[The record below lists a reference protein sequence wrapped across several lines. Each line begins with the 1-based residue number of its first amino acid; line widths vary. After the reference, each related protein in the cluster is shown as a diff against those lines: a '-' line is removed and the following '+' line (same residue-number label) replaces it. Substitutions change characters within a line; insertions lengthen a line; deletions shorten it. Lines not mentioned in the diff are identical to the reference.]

1 MAFLKPDLR
10 MVNAWPRLP
19 SHHAVCRC
27 RRSWPW
33 FLPGRPCPAC
43 QPAGDISGG
52 NSSQGTPA
60 ALVGGH
66 LRRQG
71 PHVCQKTVTGSVAPS
86 EHPSW
91 PLQTSLV
98 LPKRLCVRAGIGD
111 SCPPRGLC
119 HLPHPHPTCPY
130 VPGAVLVLSSPRAAA
145 TASFH
150 LQSLTCQ
157 VQSVEEVT
165 QCFGHGW
172 CLGSCGEAETG
183 D

>member
-1 MAFLKPDLR
+1 MSVIWTRMAFLKPDLR

-43 QPAGDISGG
+43 QPAGDVSGG

-98 LPKRLCVRAGIGD
+98 LLKRLCVRAGIGTPAPREGFATFLILTPLVPM
-111 SCPPRGLC
+111 SLVPYWYCPPPGR
-119 HLPHPHPTCPY
+119 LPQLLFTSRASH
-130 VPGAVLVLSSPRAAA
+130 ARSKVLKR
-145 TASFH
+145 
-150 LQSLTCQ
+150 
-157 VQSVEEVT
+157 
-165 QCFGHGW
+165 
-172 CLGSCGEAETG
+172 
-183 D
+183 